1 MGDYD
6 GKVTADENPLKNQKE
21 PSGLF
26 PTDLSLDRLDDSNDD
41 FKDHKDEMGD
51 EEKDNF
57 DEKMAKA
64 SAMNVPSWPSKI
76 YAYVKLGYDNSLAAQ
91 MTKHNNIC
99 CMGRFSY
106 DSCSNTLSPQ
116 IPSNKN

>member
-1 MGDYD
+1 
-6 GKVTADENPLKNQKE
+6 
-21 PSGLF
+21 
-26 PTDLSLDRLDDSNDD
+26 
-41 FKDHKDEMGD
+41 MGD

-91 MTKHNNIC
+91 MTKQGTTFAAWADSVMTHVQTHYRHKSLPTKIEFKVKMIRIVSLLIIDNNLH
-99 CMGRFSY
+99 SK
-106 DSCSNTLSPQ
+106 S
-116 IPSNKN
+116 